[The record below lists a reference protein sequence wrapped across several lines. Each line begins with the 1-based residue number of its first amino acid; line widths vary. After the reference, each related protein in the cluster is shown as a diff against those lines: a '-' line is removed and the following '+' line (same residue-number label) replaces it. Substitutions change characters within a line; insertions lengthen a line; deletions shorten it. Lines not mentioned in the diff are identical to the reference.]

1 MAASQA
7 LVVCWEKAG
16 ESRYAPPSASRRD
29 FLGPAKKRVAR
40 NGNVGFHADFVK
52 KTKKMIKIARQC
64 CKEKERVGAFGG
76 GLPWNLGLD
85 PIPPSARYWGGGGW
99 NHSSW
104 PKRGRWGHQTFALSF
119 LTSNLLKSPSDI
131 SSLQKHALHSSKRAW

>member
-52 KTKKMIKIARQC
+52 KTKKNDKNCQAVLQRKRKSWC
-64 CKEKERVGAFGG
+64 FWWGAPLESGVGPNTPLCKV
-76 GLPWNLGLD
+76 L
-85 PIPPSARYWGGGGW
+85 GGGGW